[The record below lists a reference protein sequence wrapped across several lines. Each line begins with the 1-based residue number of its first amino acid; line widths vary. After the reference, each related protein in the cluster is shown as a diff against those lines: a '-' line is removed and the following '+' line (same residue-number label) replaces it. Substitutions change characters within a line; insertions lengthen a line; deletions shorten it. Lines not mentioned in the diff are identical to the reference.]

1 METTSLTA
9 INALILED
17 QPDDIDLV
25 LYELERQGIRLDWR
39 HAANEP
45 DFVKLLNPELDVIL
59 ADFNLP
65 QFSAL
70 RALELMQ
77 ARGLEIPF
85 IVVTGSI
92 SEEIAVECIKRG
104 AADYLLKDRLSRLGT
119 AILQAL
125 RERRLNLEKR
135 HAEAALRDSEMKFKT
150 LFSES
155 LDVIL
160 IINSESGVVLDVNK
174 SLLRSLGYPPHQLV
188 GKYYTALI
196 PDSTIDSEGEL
207 LTMVRNHGALYDSRE
222 FLRADGTTCPMDITA
237 TVIPWGTGT
246 AVVATLRDITE
257 RRQVE
262 EARQTAEILQAQL
275 EHEKVLNELKSR
287 FVSMVSHEYRT
298 PLSTIMTSSE
308 LLLNYSDRMDE
319 EQKSRYFTQIQQSVK
334 NMILLMDEVLTI
346 EKLNI
351 EQAPFEPREIDL
363 TTFCNGVVDEINFN
377 HQDDSNIEFSV
388 QGTPTTVKLDESLLR
403 QILTNLLSNAVKYS
417 PGGSKVL
424 FSLKWDSDR
433 VVITITDRG
442 IGIPA
447 DDQKRMFEPFHRA
460 RNVSDISGTGL
471 GLSIAKRAVELHGGT
486 IGFQSAEGVGTTF
499 VVILPVAGEEAP
511 EA

>member
-1 METTSLTA
+1 
-9 INALILED
+9 
-17 QPDDIDLV
+17 
-25 LYELERQGIRLDWR
+25 
-39 HAANEP
+39 
-45 DFVKLLNPELDVIL
+45 
-59 ADFNLP
+59 
-65 QFSAL
+65 
-70 RALELMQ
+70 
-77 ARGLEIPF
+77 
-85 IVVTGSI
+85 
-92 SEEIAVECIKRG
+92 
-104 AADYLLKDRLSRLGT
+104 
-119 AILQAL
+119 
-125 RERRLNLEKR
+125 
-135 HAEAALRDSEMKFKT
+135 
-150 LFSES
+150 
-155 LDVIL
+155 
-160 IINSESGVVLDVNK
+160 
-174 SLLRSLGYPPHQLV
+174 
-188 GKYYTALI
+188 
-196 PDSTIDSEGEL
+196 
-207 LTMVRNHGALYDSRE
+207 
-222 FLRADGTTCPMDITA
+222 
-237 TVIPWGTGT
+237 
-246 AVVATLRDITE
+246 
-257 RRQVE
+257 
-262 EARQTAEILQAQL
+262 
-275 EHEKVLNELKSR
+275 
-287 FVSMVSHEYRT
+287 
-298 PLSTIMTSSE
+298 
-308 LLLNYSDRMDE
+308 
-319 EQKSRYFTQIQQSVK
+319 RYFTQIQQSVK